1 MKEIQLSFNV
11 YISNLVLKIQR
22 ILPLYVFVITVLA
35 ITFSNLAIKDFHKS
49 LQFANVFNTSGVIAV
64 FTPICA
70 LGALILCIMLIFIL
84 PSKVGVILNR
94 VLNKSHLYPTIKK
107 AELLFLLLSYIY
119 YQAAGVFIIAG
130 VGRLIK
136 NFLFVSLFQM
146 SMFSICLIVFS
157 IMFSV
162 LGILLLALLNICNLY
177 GIEYLKSLIPSL
189 VKHAK
194 SKFIKLISP
203 TVLYNDFKLARL
215 LAIPLILSMIY
226 FNCYKNFM
234 TFFDK
239 NYFDF
244 ITLFFIFGSLFI
256 IGLEKIKP
264 IIHRSYHHIIYP
276 LLNKIQI
283 GVRFLNSFLMVFI
296 IVYCVFLFLEMRIS
310 IEYYADL
317 FNKVFGLI
325 LFTVIFEIFANMIQP
340 LSKSIHIRKI
350 EYKSSTAKK

>member
-1 MKEIQLSFNV
+1 MKEIQLSFNE
-11 YISNLVLKIQR
+11 YISNVVLKIQK

-49 LQFANVFNTSGVIAV
+49 LQFANVFNTSGIIAV
-64 FTPICA
+64 FTPICF
-70 LGALILCIMLIFIL
+70 LGTLMLCIVLIFLL
-84 PSKVGVILNR
+84 PSNARMLLNQM
-94 VLNKSHLYPTIKK
+94 LNKIHLYPTIRKT
-107 AELLFLLLSYIY
+107 ELLFLLLSYIY
-119 YQAAGVFIIAG
+119 YQAAGIFTIAG
-130 VGRLIK
+130 IGRLIK

-162 LGILLLALLNICNLY
+162 LGILLLALFNICNFY

-194 SKFIKLISP
+194 SKFIELISP

-215 LAIPLILSMIY
+215 LAIPPILSMIY

-244 ITLFFIFGSLFI
+244 ITLFFIFGSFFI
-256 IGLEKIKP
+256 VGLEQIKP
-264 IIHRSYHHIIYP
+264 IIHQGYHHVIYP
-276 LLNKIQI
+276 FLNKIQI
-283 GVRFLNSFLMVFI
+283 GVRLLNSFLMIFI
-296 IVYCVFLFLEMRIS
+296 IIYCVFLFLEMRIS
-310 IEYYADL
+310 VEYYADL
-317 FNKVFGLI
+317 FNKIFGLI

-340 LSKSIHIRKI
+340 LSKSIHVRKI